1 MLKRL
6 LNFIPASWKIR
17 QEVKATGEGQLALG
31 DGSLLFF
38 EQRLGWSPHAAR
50 YLATAFTFGVHEN
63 IAAVLEKAQQLSD
76 SEKFE
81 ERFVKHVLEDPSIIG
96 PALDASKFTSSD
108 ELRDLLGRILA
119 GEVDKPGSVSRKAVS
134 VAQDLTPRNLQE
146 FLKLRAVVW
155 RNNSG
160 SENSSCIVV
169 LGKRLGLYTTEF
181 ISFGSEEVGVGYYD
195 FGELQQ
201 LGLLQERPYG
211 MSFSLTNELDGYD
224 LAYGERIIS
233 LRATA
238 VQSEVSLGMY
248 ALTRAGEDILTLFI
262 GEEFAQLEGYF
273 EEVCE
278 HWRSTGVEV
287 VEVKE

>member
-31 DGSLLFF
+31 DDSLLFF
-38 EQRLGWSPHAAR
+38 VQRLGWSPQAAR
-50 YLATAFTFGVHEN
+50 YLATAFTFGVREN
-63 IAAVLEKAQQLSD
+63 IAAVLEKAQLLSD
-76 SEKFE
+76 SEDFE
-81 ERFVKHVLEDPSIIG
+81 EQFVKRVLEDPSIIG
-96 PALDASKFTSSD
+96 PALDASKFTSSE

-146 FLKLRAVVW
+146 FLKLRAVAW
-155 RNNSG
+155 RNDPR
-160 SENSSCIVV
+160 SENDGCIVV
-169 LGKRLGLYTTEF
+169 LGKRLGLYDTEF
-181 ISFGSEEVGVGYYD
+181 ISFDSDEIGVNYYD

-201 LGLLQERPYG
+201 LGLLQERAYG
-211 MSFSLTNELDGYD
+211 IGFGFSNELNELDLG
-224 LAYGERIIS
+224 YGERIIS

-238 VQSEVSLGMY
+238 EQSKVSLGMY
-248 ALTRAGEDILTLFI
+248 ALTGAGENILTLFI
-262 GEEFAQLEGYF
+262 GEEFVPLEGYF

-278 HWRSTGVEV
+278 YWRSTGLEVVEV
-287 VEVKE
+287 VE